1 MYQPLHNEQQQQQS
15 TQVMQPTAAAQ
26 PVTYAVPS
34 PPIVCELYASRQ
46 SKVAG
51 IILIIA
57 GASSIIFNIIGI
69 VLFEIWTYYG
79 QGFWCGIVVSSCML
93 WCSL

>member
-26 PVTYAVPS
+26 

-57 GASSIIFNIIGI
+57 GASSIVFNIIGI